1 MTGYNIISLSASDIM
16 SPSIVL
22 ADFPGCLSW
31 RSLGGLIAI
40 DPVNS
45 TLTDMAMKT
54 NTGGDSTFA
63 NISTGPSRFLV
74 MTTLLPYLIKLEY
87 SVNKTYWHAGEFNV
101 LGNLLGYSQVY
112 MGHLTIYD
120 EANDVRALIN
130 CTNTTWLEINR
141 IINCSVDVLQPYPFQ
156 LVFLNDSAR
165 SNTTIQ
171 PNIMTSDVGCSL
183 IIIYFV
189 SIFFIKFKFYL

>member
-1 MTGYNIISLSASDIM
+1 MTGHNIISLSASDIM

-40 DPVNS
+40 DPVYS
-45 TLTDMAMKT
+45 TLTDLAMKT

-74 MTTLLPYLIKLEY
+74 MATLLPYLIKLEY
-87 SVNKTYWHAGEFNV
+87 SVNKTYWHTGEFKV

-120 EANDVRALIN
+120 EAINVRALIN

-141 IINCSVDVLQPYPFQ
+141 IINCSVDVIQPYPFQ

-171 PNIMTSDVGCSL
+171 PNIITSNVCCSP
-183 IIIYFV
+183 IIIYLL
-189 SIFFIKFKFYL
+189 SFFFKLEFYI